1 VDDDIVRVAHHLG
14 GDMSDVTGLRQIDD
28 VEEDFSAFADLPDR
42 DDLPS
47 DEDID
52 GP

>member
-1 VDDDIVRVAHHLG
+1 
-14 GDMSDVTGLRQIDD
+14 MSDVTGLRQIDD
-28 VEEDFSAFADLPDR
+28 VEEDFSAFANTA
-42 DDLPS
+42 DDDVPS

>member
-1 VDDDIVRVAHHLG
+1 
-14 GDMSDVTGLRQIDD
+14 MSDVTGLRQIDD
-28 VEEDFSAFADLPDR
+28 VEEDFSSFADPAFADLPEG
-42 DDLPS
+42 DDVPS